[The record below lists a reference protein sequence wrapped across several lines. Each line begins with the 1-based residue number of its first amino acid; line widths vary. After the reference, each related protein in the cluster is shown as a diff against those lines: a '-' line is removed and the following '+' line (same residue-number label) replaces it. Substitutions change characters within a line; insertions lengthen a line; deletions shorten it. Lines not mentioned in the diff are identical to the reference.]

1 VPRCAPIT
9 RAQDRCGYGQRLP
22 FLLIS
27 PFAKTNYVSGTLTD
41 QTSVLS
47 FIEDNW
53 LTGQRIGNGSFDAI
67 AASVADMF
75 DFSHP
80 DFTPLILNQA
90 TGEPVA
96 H

>member
-1 VPRCAPIT
+1 
-9 RAQDRCGYGQRLP
+9 
-22 FLLIS
+22 
-27 PFAKTNYVSGTLTD
+27 
-41 QTSVLS
+41 
-47 FIEDNW
+47 
-53 LTGQRIGNGSFDAI
+53 
-67 AASVADMF
+67 MF